1 MNLFFWK
8 KEQKKDT
15 ESKYEEIKFEH
26 LAPIDTVED
35 EVTFN
40 ALDYALSQ
48 NNIRNIAVTGNY
60 GSGKSSVLQSY
71 IKQNKKNKFLNI
83 SLATFAIEE
92 KDEKKVSSDDKLPE
106 TTIQKIEKSILQQI
120 FYRKAGS
127 KFPYSRFNRIMSLS
141 FWHKIGIEFILIF
154 LILFPIKIL
163 KNDIWI
169 KFKEALTISFNKE
182 TSNFVFGVTG
192 KTFLLAVFFIITF
205 LIALYNIISI
215 FNRIRLTKFS
225 FQKAEFGLGDVKE
238 ESLLNKYLDEVL
250 YFFEATEYDVVVIE
264 DLDRFKNTEI
274 FIKLRELNTLLNN
287 YEKIKRRIVF
297 IYALRDEVFKDSS
310 RTKFFEFIIP
320 IIPVINTQN
329 SSDKLLEAQTQN
341 SNSVLAKLD
350 KNFLQDVG
358 LYIDDMRLLKNCIN
372 EFKIYDKKINADD
385 YSIKEYTEEKKSGQE
400 ISHNRNKIF
409 ALILYKN
416 LYPED
421 FAKLSCNEGE
431 LYSIFQAKSE
441 IIKNKINEVEKEII
455 PLEQEVK
462 DIEKQI
468 DIDIKELRLIYI
480 AKIFSK
486 KQADTYIKDNVQD
499 FVTDEKFLDLRNNTT
514 FSGYILSRNTYPGS
528 MQVKT
533 FTYNFSNIEKEI
545 NSDYSYD
552 QREMFLTELK
562 RNKIRELQS
571 IISEKKNLIANIT
584 QMSISELMKEIPS
597 EKFIKN
603 ISKLDSDF
611 IVFLLRNGYID
622 ENYFDYISYFYPGA
636 LSSNDRNFLLLLQ
649 NYQQPQLDLQLN
661 NIENVLRRIK
671 NSEWA
676 LPAILNYS
684 LLSYLLKNNNTHVKD
699 IAKALWEY
707 KSKTHPRNILFN
719 YINTDEKQLKIFY
732 SEIYLSFNKN
742 ANWIKILFD
751 NEDISVIYKFFM
763 AIDIKKTDQDIKAFL
778 TKDISFLHRTLGDEL
793 LIIKKINSLGLKFM
807 MTEETPNYPIYS
819 IIVNNNAYT
828 ICKKNLEIILNNES
842 KNPTIPINNYYTLI
856 SKLEN
861 KTVKEYINQNLELFV
876 KDIVLTTD
884 NLTEDEESVLKLLN
898 SEQVSDDLKKSMI
911 EKNNCVI
918 SDITKI
924 SLKTSDEETEENA
937 DKSCI
942 NLWDVVITNKKI
954 IPTWKNIF
962 EYFKHCENKLTEN
975 LINLFNDKSIVG
987 NLTKEKPLS
996 DEEMNNKSENYDVA
1010 NNLYSCI
1017 LKSGDLLLESYSA
1030 LMKVCPWYYTNLS
1043 KYDISIDKM
1052 RFLIKE
1058 KKISLTKENYAGV
1071 KNSHLTLIPQFIST
1085 RFSSFIKNE
1094 LELDFSVED
1103 ALLLL
1108 ESSELM
1114 DEQKKQ
1120 LLTVNFTVWNSFT
1133 TKENLLIVAKRII
1146 ELNFTEKTVINLSLL
1161 IDSLDNEN
1169 ELIKKMSL
1177 QHKFLSKEMIEKT
1190 INSKFSN
1197 IHKLAIERK
1206 GKTKRIPYSSQMMN
1220 FYKLLE
1226 RKDLISTCEQKGDRI
1241 IIHQKRK

>member
-8 KEQKKDT
+8 KEPKKDT
-15 ESKYEEIKFEH
+15 ELKYDEIKFEH

-35 EVTFN
+35 MVTFN

-92 KDEKKVSSDDKLPE
+92 KEGQNGTSDDKLPE

-120 FYRKAGS
+120 FYRKAGN
-127 KFPYSRFNRIMSLS
+127 KFPYSRFNRIKSLS
-141 FWHKIGIEFILIF
+141 FWHKIGIEFIIIF

-163 KNDIWI
+163 KNDVWV

-182 TSNFVFGVTG
+182 TSTFVFGVTG

-205 LIALYNIISI
+205 LIALYSIISI
-215 FNRIRLTKFS
+215 FNRIRLTKFT

-250 YFFEATEYDVVVIE
+250 YFFEATEYNVVIIE

-287 YEKIKRRIVF
+287 YEKIERRIVF

-320 IIPVINTQN
+320 VIPVINTQN
-329 SSDKLLEAQTQN
+329 SSDKLLEAQAKN

-385 YSIKEYTEEKKSGQE
+385 YTIKKNTEDKKEKQE
-400 ISHNRNKIF
+400 ICHDRNKIF

-421 FAKLSCNEGE
+421 FAKLSCNGGE
-431 LYSIFQAKSE
+431 LFSIFQAKSE
-441 IIKNKINEVEKEII
+441 ILKDKIIEVEKEII
-455 PLEQEVK
+455 PLEQEAK

-486 KQADTYIKDNVQD
+486 KQANTYIKDNIED
-499 FVTDEKFLDLRNNTT
+499 YISDEKFFTLKNNSS
-514 FSGYILSRNTYPGS
+514 FNSYILVSNGYSQSLQSRS
-528 MQVKT
+528 
-533 FTYNFSNIEKEI
+533 FTYSFSDIEKEI
-545 NSDYSYD
+545 DPKYSYD
-552 QREMFLTELK
+552 QRETLLKNKKSFRITELH
-562 RNKIRELQS
+562 S
-571 IISEKKNLIANIT
+571 IIEEKKNLIATIT
-584 QMSISELMKEIPS
+584 QKSISDLMKEGLV
-597 EKFIKN
+597 EEFKKVMKN
-603 ISKLDSDF
+603 LDKNF
-611 IVFLLRNGYID
+611 MIFLLRNSYID

-707 KSKTHPRNILFN
+707 KSKTHPQNILFN
-719 YINTDEKQLKIFY
+719 YVNTDEKQLNILY

-856 SKLEN
+856 SKIEN

-884 NLTEDEESVLKLLN
+884 NLTENEEPVLKLLN
-898 SEQVSDDLKKSMI
+898 SEQVSDDLKKSLI

-924 SLKTSDEETEENA
+924 SLKTYDGETEENA

-954 IPTWKNIF
+954 IPTWENIF

-975 LINLFNDKSIVG
+975 LIDLFNNKSFVA

-996 DEEMNNKSENYDVA
+996 DEDRDNKSGNYDSVHD
-1010 NNLYSCI
+1010 LYSCI
-1017 LKSGDLLLESYSA
+1017 LKSDNLLLESYSA

-1071 KNSHLTLIPQFIST
+1071 KNSHLILIPQFIST

-1108 ESSELM
+1108 ESRELM

-1133 TKENLLIVAKRII
+1133 TKDNLLIVAKRII
-1146 ELNFTEKTVINLSLL
+1146 ELNFTEKSVINLSLL

-1169 ELIKKMSL
+1169 DLIKIMSL

-1190 INSKFSN
+1190 INNKFNN

-1206 GKTKRIPYSSQMMN
+1206 GKTKKVPYSSQMMD

-1226 RKDLISTCEQKGDRI
+1226 RKDLISTCEQKGNWI

>member
-8 KEQKKDT
+8 KEPKKDT
-15 ESKYEEIKFEH
+15 ELKYDEIKFEH

-35 EVTFN
+35 MVTFN

-92 KDEKKVSSDDKLPE
+92 KEGQNGTSDDKLPE

-120 FYRKAGS
+120 FYRKAGN
-127 KFPYSRFNRIMSLS
+127 KFPYSRFNRIKSLS
-141 FWHKIGIEFILIF
+141 FWHKIGIEFIIIF

-163 KNDIWI
+163 KNDVWV

-182 TSNFVFGVTG
+182 TSTFVFGVTG

-205 LIALYNIISI
+205 LIALYSIISI
-215 FNRIRLTKFS
+215 FNRIRLTKFT

-250 YFFEATEYDVVVIE
+250 YFFEATEYNVVIIE

-287 YEKIKRRIVF
+287 YEKIERRIVF

-320 IIPVINTQN
+320 VIPVINTQN
-329 SSDKLLEAQTQN
+329 SSDKLLEAQAKN

-385 YSIKEYTEEKKSGQE
+385 YTIKKNTEDKKEKQE
-400 ISHNRNKIF
+400 ICHDRNKIF

-421 FAKLSCNEGE
+421 FAKLSCNGGE
-431 LYSIFQAKSE
+431 LFSIFQAKSE
-441 IIKNKINEVEKEII
+441 ILKDKIIEVEKEII
-455 PLEQEVK
+455 PLEQEAK

-486 KQADTYIKDNVQD
+486 KQANTYIKDNIED
-499 FVTDEKFLDLRNNTT
+499 YISDEKFFTLKNNSS
-514 FSGYILSRNTYPGS
+514 FNSYILVSNGYSQSLQSRS
-528 MQVKT
+528 
-533 FTYNFSNIEKEI
+533 FTYSFSDIEKEI
-545 NSDYSYD
+545 DPKYSYD
-552 QREMFLTELK
+552 QRETLLKNKKSFRITELH
-562 RNKIRELQS
+562 S
-571 IISEKKNLIANIT
+571 IIEEKKNLIATIT
-584 QMSISELMKEIPS
+584 QKSISDLMKEGLV
-597 EKFIKN
+597 EEFKKVMKN
-603 ISKLDSDF
+603 LDKNF
-611 IVFLLRNGYID
+611 MIFLLRNSYID

-707 KSKTHPRNILFN
+707 KSKTHPQNILFN
-719 YINTDEKQLKIFY
+719 YVNTDEKQLNILY

-856 SKLEN
+856 SKIEN

-884 NLTEDEESVLKLLN
+884 NLTENEEPVLKLLN
-898 SEQVSDDLKKSMI
+898 SEQVSDDLKKSLI

-924 SLKTSDEETEENA
+924 SLKTYDGETEENA

-954 IPTWKNIF
+954 IPTWENIF

-975 LINLFNDKSIVG
+975 LIDLFNNKSFVA

-996 DEEMNNKSENYDVA
+996 DEDRDNKSGNYDSVHD
-1010 NNLYSCI
+1010 LYSCI
-1017 LKSGDLLLESYSA
+1017 LKSDNLLLESYSA

-1071 KNSHLTLIPQFIST
+1071 KNSHLILIPQFIST

-1146 ELNFTEKTVINLSLL
+1146 ELNFTEKSVFNLSLL

-1169 ELIKKMSL
+1169 DLIKIMSL

-1190 INSKFSN
+1190 INNKFNN

-1206 GKTKRIPYSSQMMN
+1206 GKTKKVPYSSQMMD

-1226 RKDLISTCEQKGDRI
+1226 RKDLISTCEQKGDWI

>member
-182 TSNFVFGVTG
+182 TSNFVFGVTE

-205 LIALYNIISI
+205 FIALYNIISI

-486 KQADTYIKDNVQD
+486 KQTNTYLKDNIED
-499 FVTDEKFLDLRNNTT
+499 YISDEKFTTLKNNSSFNSYII
-514 FSGYILSRNTYPGS
+514 FSNGYSKSLQSRP
-528 MQVKT
+528 
-533 FTYNFSNIEKEI
+533 FTYSFTDIEKEI
-545 NSDYSYD
+545 DPNYSYE
-552 QREMFLTELK
+552 QRETLLKNKKTFKISELH
-562 RNKIRELQS
+562 S
-571 IISEKKNLIANIT
+571 IIEGKKNLIATIT
-584 QMSISELMKEIPS
+584 QKSIADLMKEGLV
-597 EKFIKN
+597 EEFKNVIKN
-603 ISKLDSDF
+603 LDKNF
-611 IVFLLRNGYID
+611 IIFLLRNSYID

-661 NIENVLRRIK
+661 NIENVLRR
-671 NSEWA
+671 
-676 LPAILNYS
+676 
-684 LLSYLLKNNNTHVKD
+684 
-699 IAKALWEY
+699 
-707 KSKTHPRNILFN
+707 R
-719 YINTDEKQLKIFY
+719 
-732 SEIYLSFNKN
+732 EIVNCC
-742 ANWIKILFD
+742 
-751 NEDISVIYKFFM
+751 
-763 AIDIKKTDQDIKAFL
+763 
-778 TKDISFLHRTLGDEL
+778 
-793 LIIKKINSLGLKFM
+793 GLKF
-807 MTEETPNYPIYS
+807 
-819 IIVNNNAYT
+819 
-828 ICKKNLEIILNNES
+828 ES
-842 KNPTIPINNYYTLI
+842 
-856 SKLEN
+856 
-861 KTVKEYINQNLELFV
+861 
-876 KDIVLTTD
+876 
-884 NLTEDEESVLKLLN
+884 
-898 SEQVSDDLKKSMI
+898 
-911 EKNNCVI
+911 
-918 SDITKI
+918 
-924 SLKTSDEETEENA
+924 A
-937 DKSCI
+937 
-942 NLWDVVITNKKI
+942 
-954 IPTWKNIF
+954 
-962 EYFKHCENKLTEN
+962 
-975 LINLFNDKSIVG
+975 
-987 NLTKEKPLS
+987 
-996 DEEMNNKSENYDVA
+996 
-1010 NNLYSCI
+1010 
-1017 LKSGDLLLESYSA
+1017 
-1030 LMKVCPWYYTNLS
+1030 
-1043 KYDISIDKM
+1043 
-1052 RFLIKE
+1052 
-1058 KKISLTKENYAGV
+1058 
-1071 KNSHLTLIPQFIST
+1071 
-1085 RFSSFIKNE
+1085 
-1094 LELDFSVED
+1094 
-1103 ALLLL
+1103 
-1108 ESSELM
+1108 
-1114 DEQKKQ
+1114 
-1120 LLTVNFTVWNSFT
+1120 
-1133 TKENLLIVAKRII
+1133 
-1146 ELNFTEKTVINLSLL
+1146 
-1161 IDSLDNEN
+1161 
-1169 ELIKKMSL
+1169 
-1177 QHKFLSKEMIEKT
+1177 
-1190 INSKFSN
+1190 
-1197 IHKLAIERK
+1197 
-1206 GKTKRIPYSSQMMN
+1206 
-1220 FYKLLE
+1220 
-1226 RKDLISTCEQKGDRI
+1226 
-1241 IIHQKRK
+1241 

>member
-1 MNLFFWK
+1 MSVLFEK
-8 KEQKKDT
+8 KEQKNDD
-15 ESKYEEIKFEH
+15 ELKYEEIKFEH

-127 KFPYSRFNRIMSLS
+127 KFPYSRFNRIKSLS

-169 KFKEALTISFNKE
+169 QFKEALTISFNKE

-250 YFFEATEYDVVVIE
+250 YFFEATEYDVVIIE

-320 IIPVINTQN
+320 IINTQN
-329 SSDKLLEAQTQN
+329 SSDKLLEAQTKN

-385 YSIKEYTEEKKSGQE
+385 YLIKEYTKDKKSKQE
-400 ISHNRNKIF
+400 ISHDRNKIF

-421 FAKLSCNEGE
+421 FAKLSCNGGE
-431 LYSIFQAKSE
+431 LFSIFQAKSE
-441 IIKNKINEVEKEII
+441 ILKDKIIEVEKEII
-455 PLEQEVK
+455 PLEQEAK

-486 KQADTYIKDNVQD
+486 KQANTYLKDNIED
-499 FVTDEKFLDLRNNTT
+499 YISDEKFTTLKNNSS
-514 FSGYILSRNTYPGS
+514 FNSYILVSNGYSQSLQSRS
-528 MQVKT
+528 
-533 FTYNFSNIEKEI
+533 FTYSFSDIEKEI
-545 NSDYSYD
+545 DPKYSYD
-552 QREMFLTELK
+552 QRETLLKNKKSFRIIELH
-562 RNKIRELQS
+562 S
-571 IISEKKNLIANIT
+571 IIEEKKNLIATIT
-584 QMSISELMKEIPS
+584 QKSISDLMKEGLV
-597 EKFIKN
+597 EEFKKVMKN
-603 ISKLDSDF
+603 LDKNF
-611 IVFLLRNGYID
+611 MIFLLRNSYID

-707 KSKTHPRNILFN
+707 KSKTHPQNILFN
-719 YINTDEKQLKIFY
+719 YVNTDEKQLNILY

-793 LIIKKINSLGLKFM
+793 LISKKINSLGLKFM

-828 ICKKNLEIILNNES
+828 ICKKNLEIILNNEN

-856 SKLEN
+856 SRIEN

-876 KDIVLTTD
+876 KDIVLITD

-898 SEQVSDDLKKSMI
+898 SEQVSDDLKKSLI

-924 SLKTSDEETEENA
+924 SLKTSDGETEENA

-975 LINLFNDKSIVG
+975 LINLFNNKSFVA
-987 NLTKEKPLS
+987 NLTKEEPLS
-996 DEEMNNKSENYDVA
+996 DEDRDNKSGNYDSVHD
-1010 NNLYSCI
+1010 LYTCI
-1017 LKSGDLLLESYSA
+1017 LKSDNLLLESYSA

-1146 ELNFTEKTVINLSLL
+1146 ELNFTEKSVINLSLL

-1169 ELIKKMSL
+1169 DLIKIMSL

-1190 INSKFSN
+1190 INSKFNN

-1206 GKTKRIPYSSQMMN
+1206 GKTKKVPYSSQMME

>member
-8 KEQKKDT
+8 KEPKKDT
-15 ESKYEEIKFEH
+15 ELKYDEINFEH

-35 EVTFN
+35 MVTFN

-71 IKQNKKNKFLNI
+71 IKQNKQNKFLNI

-92 KDEKKVSSDDKLPE
+92 KEGQNGTSDDKLPE

-127 KFPYSRFNRIMSLS
+127 KFPYSRFNRIKSLS

-169 KFKEALTISFNKE
+169 QFKEALTISFNKE
-182 TSNFVFGVTG
+182 TTNFVFGVTG
-192 KTFLLAVFFIITF
+192 KTFLLAIFFIITF

-287 YEKIKRRIVF
+287 YENIKRRIVF

-320 IIPVINTQN
+320 VIPVINTQN
-329 SSDKLLEAQTQN
+329 SSDKLLEAQAKN

-385 YSIKEYTEEKKSGQE
+385 YLIKEYTEDKKSKQE
-400 ISHNRNKIF
+400 ISHDRNKIF

-421 FAKLSCNEGE
+421 FAKLSCNDGE

-441 IIKNKINEVEKEII
+441 IIKDKISEVEKEII
-455 PLEQEVK
+455 PLEQEAK

-486 KQADTYIKDNVQD
+486 KQANNYLKDNIEDYVS
-499 FVTDEKFLDLRNNTT
+499 DEKFITLKNNSS
-514 FSGYILSRNTYPGS
+514 FNSYILVGNGYSNSLQSRS
-528 MQVKT
+528 
-533 FTYNFSNIEKEI
+533 FTYSFSDIEKEI
-545 NSDYSYD
+545 DPEYSYD
-552 QREMFLTELK
+552 QRETLLKNKKSFRILELH
-562 RNKIRELQS
+562 S
-571 IISEKKNLIANIT
+571 IIEGKKNLIATIT
-584 QMSISELMKEIPS
+584 QKSIADLMKEGLV
-597 EKFIKN
+597 EEFKKEIKN
-603 ISKLDSDF
+603 LDKNF
-611 IVFLLRNGYID
+611 IIFLLRNSYID

-636 LSSNDRNFLLLLQ
+636 LSSNDKKFLLLLQ
-649 NYQQPQLDLQLN
+649 NYQQPLLDLQLN

-707 KSKTHPRNILFN
+707 KSKTHPQNILFN
-719 YINTDEKQLKIFY
+719 YVNTDEKQLNILY

-763 AIDIKKTDQDIKAFL
+763 AVDIKKTDQDIKAFL

-828 ICKKNLEIILNNES
+828 ISKKNLEIILNNES
-842 KNPTIPINNYYTLI
+842 KNPTIPINNYYALI
-856 SKLEN
+856 SRIEN

-898 SEQVSDDLKKSMI
+898 SEQVSDDLKKSLI

-924 SLKTSDEETEENA
+924 SLKTSDGETEENA

-954 IPTWKNIF
+954 IPTWENIF

-975 LINLFNDKSIVG
+975 LINLFNNKSFVA
-987 NLTKEKPLS
+987 NLTKEEPLS
-996 DEEMNNKSENYDVA
+996 DEDRDNKSGNYDSVHD
-1010 NNLYSCI
+1010 LYSCI
-1017 LKSGDLLLESYSA
+1017 LKSDNLLLESYSA

-1120 LLTVNFTVWNSFT
+1120 LLTVNFTVWNSFA

-1146 ELNFTEKTVINLSLL
+1146 ELNFTEKSVINLSLL

-1169 ELIKKMSL
+1169 DLIKIMSL
-1177 QHKFLSKEMIEKT
+1177 QHKYLSKEMIEKT
-1190 INSKFSN
+1190 INSKFNN

-1206 GKTKRIPYSSQMMN
+1206 GKTKKVPYSSQMLE

-1226 RKDLISTCEQKGDRI
+1226 RKDLISTCEQKGDGI

>member
-1 MNLFFWK
+1 MSVLFEK
-8 KEQKKDT
+8 KEQKNDD
-15 ESKYEEIKFEH
+15 ELKYEEIKFEH

-127 KFPYSRFNRIMSLS
+127 KFPYSRFNRIKSLS

-169 KFKEALTISFNKE
+169 QFKEALTISFNKE

-320 IIPVINTQN
+320 VIPIINTQN
-329 SSDKLLEAQTQN
+329 SSDKLLEAQTKN

-350 KNFLQDVG
+350 KNFLQGVG

-385 YSIKEYTEEKKSGQE
+385 YLIKEYTEDKKSEQE

-462 DIEKQI
+462 DVEKQI

-486 KQADTYIKDNVQD
+486 KQANTYLKDNIED
-499 FVTDEKFLDLRNNTT
+499 YISDEKFTTLKNNSS
-514 FSGYILSRNTYPGS
+514 FNSYILVGNGYSNSLQSRS
-528 MQVKT
+528 
-533 FTYNFSNIEKEI
+533 FTYSFSDIEKEI
-545 NSDYSYD
+545 NPKYSYD
-552 QREMFLTELK
+552 QRETLLKNKRSFRIFELH
-562 RNKIRELQS
+562 S
-571 IISEKKNLIANIT
+571 IIEGKKNLIATIT
-584 QMSISELMKEIPS
+584 QKSIADLMKEGL
-597 EKFIKN
+597 EEEFKKEIKN
-603 ISKLDSDF
+603 LDKNF
-611 IVFLLRNGYID
+611 IIFLLRNSYID

-636 LSSNDRNFLLLLQ
+636 LSSNDKKFLLLLQ
-649 NYQQPQLDLQLN
+649 DYQQPQLDLQLN
-661 NIENVLRRIK
+661 NLENVLRRIK
-671 NSEWA
+671 NTEWT

-684 LLSYLLKNNNTHVKD
+684 LISYLLKNNNAHVKD
-699 IAKALWEY
+699 IASALWEY
-707 KSKTHPRNILFN
+707 KSKSHPQNILFN
-719 YINTDEKQLKIFY
+719 YVNTDEKQLNILY
-732 SEIYLSFNKN
+732 SAIYLSFKKN
-742 ANWIKILFD
+742 TNWIKILFD
-751 NEDISVIYKFFM
+751 EEDGSVIYRFFI
-763 AIDIKKTDQDIKAFL
+763 AVDINETDQDIKAFL
-778 TKDISFLHRTLGDEL
+778 TKDISFLHRALGDES
-793 LIIKKINSLGLKFM
+793 LIIKKIDSLALKFV
-807 MTEETPNYPIYS
+807 MTEETPNYSIYS

-828 ICKKNLEIILNNES
+828 ICKKNLEIILNTEL
-842 KNPTIPINNYYTLI
+842 KNLTMPINNYYTLI
-856 SKLEN
+856 SRIEN

-884 NLTEDEESVLKLLN
+884 NLSEDEESVLKLLN
-898 SEQVSDDLKKSMI
+898 SEQVSDDLKKSLI

-924 SLKTSDEETEENA
+924 SLKTSDEEIEENA

-975 LINLFNDKSIVG
+975 LINLFNNISFIA

-996 DEEMNNKSENYDVA
+996 DEDRDNKSGNYDSVHD
-1010 NNLYSCI
+1010 LYSCI
-1017 LKSGDLLLESYSA
+1017 LKSDNLLLESYSA
-1030 LMKVCPWYYTNLS
+1030 LMKVCPWHYTKLS

-1058 KKISLTKENYAGV
+1058 KKISLTRENYTGI
-1071 KNSHLTLIPQFIST
+1071 KSSYLNLIPQFIST
-1085 RFSSFIKNE
+1085 QFSSFIKNE

-1103 ALLLL
+1103 VLLLL
-1108 ESSELM
+1108 ESNELL
-1114 DEQKKQ
+1114 DEHKKQ
-1120 LLTVNFTVWNSFT
+1120 LLAVDFTVWNSFT
-1133 TKENLLIVAKRII
+1133 TKENLIIVAKKII
-1146 ELNFTEKTVINLSLL
+1146 ELNFTEKSVINLSLL

-1169 ELIKKMSL
+1169 DLIKIMSI

-1190 INSKFSN
+1190 INSKFNN

-1206 GKTKRIPYSSQMMN
+1206 GKTKKVPYSSQMMD
-1220 FYKLLE
+1220 FYQLLE
-1226 RKDLISTCEQKGDRI
+1226 RKDLISTCEQKGDWI